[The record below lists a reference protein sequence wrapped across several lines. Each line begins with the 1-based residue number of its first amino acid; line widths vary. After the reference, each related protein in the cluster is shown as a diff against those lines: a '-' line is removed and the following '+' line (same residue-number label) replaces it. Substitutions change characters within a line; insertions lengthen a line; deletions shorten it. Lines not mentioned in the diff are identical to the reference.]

1 MPLQFVFNL
10 QLLSFEFVDD
20 VEVREGTSFFLNE
33 DNFDFVVLGA
43 KRFVSCI
50 LSHQ

>member
-20 VEVREGTSFFLNE
+20 VKIREGTSFFLEE
-33 DNFDFVVLGA
+33 DNFDFVVAGA
-43 KRFVSCI
+43 KRLISCI